1 MSYQGSAG
9 EKAAK
14 ILIPGLSGSVMF
26 IKIVPE
32 EGCECRSPKAL
43 GQELSGYV
51 TESFMRILKY
61 PRCQDYLRVRGRQR
75 LSACSLPQ

>member
-14 ILIPGLSGSVMF
+14 ILIPGLSVSVMF
-26 IKIVPE
+26 IKIVSE

-43 GQELSGYV
+43 GQVLSGYV
-51 TESFMRILKY
+51 TESFLRILK
-61 PRCQDYLRVRGRQR
+61 
-75 LSACSLPQ
+75 SPQMLGLFKGERKTEIECL